1 MDNKPTS
8 NDILSLIQ
16 KYYLLVIVLV
26 AIFAGFILYLQNNKA
41 ADYEEQ
47 YLFISDVQESYNS
60 NSTYVLDELSYETAL
75 TYSQIEYKDFEGEL
89 INLYLDNL
97 VFWNDVAK
105 LTPDEQQN
113 ILNERGNRDSFV
125 LNNLAEFL
133 LENKDTNIYSQSP
146 EIIFTELS
154 NKLTVSG
161 RSFDSEG
168 KETLVTSIYFPEA
181 YSNDLEIFINTYIPE
196 NEREAY
202 LLELDKLK
210 QADNVEVPTN

>member
-1 MDNKPTS
+1 MDDKPTS

-26 AIFAGFILYLQNNKA
+26 AIFAGFILYLQNNKST
-41 ADYEEQ
+41 DYEEQ

-60 NSTYVLDELSYETAL
+60 NSTYVLDKLSYETAL
-75 TYSQIEYKDFEGEL
+75 TYSQTEYTDFEGEL

-105 LTPDEQQN
+105 MTPDEQQN

-168 KETLVTSIYFPEA
+168 KETLVTSVYFPET

-210 QADNVEVPTN
+210 QADNIEVPTK